1 MTSDNV
7 GFPFEGS
14 PSSRP
19 GTLKTESEGDLST
32 ILVLEETKEQASCGC
47 VHLPGVGSRRAVC
60 LSER

>member
-32 ILVLEETKEQASCGC
+32 ILDLEETKEQEAVDVCTCREQRAGELC
-47 VHLPGVGSRRAVC
+47 V
-60 LSER
+60 